1 MKTITVRVL
10 FTGFV
15 VAAGLV
21 PLTGFAQSRSA
32 GLGATNLDGLKPFT
46 DCLERVKGHR
56 EQLIAARLDAK
67 LAVSTALNA
76 QERAAWQRD
85 ISALRAVTPQQ
96 PNFVPPD
103 AKDAVHYLSGLTDA
117 EQVSINSMT
126 SRHSQEINLECEQ
139 KYGGMTRYSPGSDQ
153 SGQRRFED
161 QLRADMVTATDIAT
175 IAVTALPSPFPKSQE
190 QVAAEQRAV
199 REAQRAEQ
207 NRVAQLAI
215 EGAVARSAARSA
227 DCQQEVKGLQMTIQ
241 ADYMQRALDAAQGLS
256 AQQRS
261 EFEADIR
268 ATREAAASGLQM
280 AVPIDPSNPM
290 RAMMRLTP
298 EQQVAAATEYGQK
311 MAQQFTACQTR

>member
-1 MKTITVRVL
+1 MKTTIARSL
-10 FTGFV
+10 FQGLIV
-15 VAAGLV
+15 VASLA

-32 GLGATNLDGLKPFT
+32 DLGATNLNGLKPFT
-46 DCLERVKGHR
+46 DCLEQVKGHR

-76 QERAAWQRD
+76 AERAAWQRD
-85 ISALRAVTPQQ
+85 IVALRAVTPQQ
-96 PNFVPPD
+96 PNFAPPD
-103 AKDAVHYLSGLTDA
+103 AKDPQHYLLGLTDA

-139 KYGGMTRYSPGSDQ
+139 KYGGVLRYSPTSDQ

-161 QLRADMVTATDIAT
+161 QLRADMVTAIDIAT

-207 NRVAQLAI
+207 GRVAQLAI
-215 EGAVARSAARSA
+215 EGAVARSAG
-227 DCQQEVKGLQMTIQ
+227 CQQEVKGLQMTIQ
-241 ADYMQRALDAAQGLS
+241 ADYMQKNLDAAQGLS
-256 AQQRS
+256 AQARS

-268 ATREAAASGLQM
+268 ATREAAAAGLPM
-280 AVPIDPSNPM
+280 AAPIDPQNPM

-298 EQQVAAATEYGQK
+298 EQQMAAASEYGQK
-311 MAQQFTACQTR
+311 MVQQMTACQGR

>member
-1 MKTITVRVL
+1 MKTTIARSLVA
-10 FTGFV
+10 GFV
-15 VAAGLV
+15 VAVSLA
-21 PLTGFAQSRSA
+21 PLTVAAQSRSVD
-32 GLGATNLDGLKPFT
+32 LGATNLNGLKPFT

-56 EQLIAARLDAK
+56 EQLIAARLEAK

-85 ISALRAVTPQQ
+85 IVALRAVTPQQ

-103 AKDAVHYLSGLTDA
+103 PKDAVHYLLGLTDA

-126 SRHSQEINLECEQ
+126 SRFSQEINLECEQ
-139 KYGGMTRYSPGSDQ
+139 KHGGMTRFSPGSDQ

-161 QLRADMVTATDIAT
+161 DLRANMVTATDIAT
-175 IAVTALPSPFPKSQE
+175 ITVMALPSPFPKSQE

-215 EGAVARSAARSA
+215 EGAVARSAG
-227 DCQQEVKGLQMTIQ
+227 CQQEVKGLQLTIQ
-241 ADYMQRALDAAQGLS
+241 ADYMQRNLDAAQGLS
-256 AQQRS
+256 AQARS

-268 ATREAAASGLQM
+268 ATRDAAAAGLPM
-280 AVPIDPSNPM
+280 AAPIDPQNPV

-298 EQQVAAATEYGQK
+298 EQQMAAASEYGQK
-311 MAQQFTACQTR
+311 MVQQMSACQSR

>member
-1 MKTITVRVL
+1 M
-10 FTGFV
+10 
-15 VAAGLV
+15 
-21 PLTGFAQSRSA
+21 
-32 GLGATNLDGLKPFT
+32 
-46 DCLERVKGHR
+46 
-56 EQLIAARLDAK
+56 
-67 LAVSTALNA
+67 
-76 QERAAWQRD
+76 
-85 ISALRAVTPQQ
+85 
-96 PNFVPPD
+96 PPD
-103 AKDAVHYLSGLTDA
+103 AKDAVHYLLGLTDA

-139 KYGGMTRYSPGSDQ
+139 KYGGVLRYSPTSDQ

-207 NRVAQLAI
+207 SRVTQLAI
-215 EGAVARSAARSA
+215 EGAMARPVARSA
-227 DCQQEVKGLQMTIQ
+227 DCQQDVKSLPLTIQ
-241 ADYMQRALDAAQGLS
+241 AEYMQRNLDAAQGLS

-280 AVPIDPSNPM
+280 AVPIDPANPM

-298 EQQVAAATEYGQK
+298 EQQTAAATEYGQK
-311 MAQQFTACQTR
+311 MAQQMAACQSR